1 MKELRGFELT
11 GTNIPNIYPWQHL
24 PHTPFRKGGS
34 HAKHDRGILKMYNS
48 IDARSDV
55 FEIRIFNGTCEPF
68 TGSVYKQFSWWLQS
82 GGNT

>member
-11 GTNIPNIYPWQHL
+11 GTNIPNFYPWH
-24 PHTPFRKGGS
+24 
-34 HAKHDRGILKMYNS
+34 ILDKDDDS

-55 FEIRIFNGTCEPF
+55 FEIRIFNGVCEPF
-68 TGSVYKQFSWWLQS
+68 ADPVYKQFSWWLQS